1 VATDGSVLTGDLT
14 GVVAAAG
21 IQKNFNLG
29 RMFALAPFAQYA
41 VFANVVDENGTDGEI
56 PVNYAAGGL
65 RVIIKLGASIQL
77 MPEVTYMYSLDDAL
91 EAATGELGISP
102 TLYEEDL
109 YIGGALRFNF

>member
-1 VATDGSVLTGDLT
+1 MIS
-14 GVVAAAG
+14 
-21 IQKNFNLG
+21 K
-29 RMFALAPFAQYA
+29 
-41 VFANVVDENGTDGEI
+41 VDENGTDGEI

-65 RVIIKLGASIQL
+65 RVIIKLGPSIQL

-91 EAATGELGISP
+91 EEVSGGLGISP